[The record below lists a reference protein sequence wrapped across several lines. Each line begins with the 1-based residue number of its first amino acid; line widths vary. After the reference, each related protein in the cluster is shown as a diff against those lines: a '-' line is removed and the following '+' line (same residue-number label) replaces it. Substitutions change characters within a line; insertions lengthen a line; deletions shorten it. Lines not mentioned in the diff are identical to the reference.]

1 MAAMT
6 ETTDDQEIEALV
18 TTLRGLAGP
27 ESRLDALFASLHHEL
42 RRVARSNRA
51 ALGASPTLDT
61 TSLVHEAYIKLSGTS
76 LSTLAGRRHFFAL
89 AARAMRQIIVDHA
102 RRRLADKRGG
112 HAVGVS
118 LSALDGVGD
127 DAAGA
132 AQALELHQALQQLE
146 QQSPRL
152 AQVVSLRFYGGL
164 TEEEIAELIER
175 DPATVRRDWAKARAW
190 LYQTLGGGL

>member
-1 MAAMT
+1 MT
-6 ETTDDQEIEALV
+6 QAGEDQEVEAMV
-18 TTLRGLAGP
+18 ATLRGLAGG
-27 ESRLDALFASLHHEL
+27 ELRLDALFASLHHEL
-42 RRVARSNRA
+42 RRVARANRA

-61 TSLVHEAYIKLSGTS
+61 TSLVHEAYIKLSDAA
-76 LSTLAGRRHFFAL
+76 LSTLADRRHFFAL

-102 RRRLADKRGG
+102 RKRLADKRGG

-118 LSALDGVGD
+118 LSALDEEGD
-127 DAAGA
+127 EVAEA

-164 TEEEIAELIER
+164 TEDEIGELIER

-190 LYQTLGGGL
+190 LYQTLGGAD